1 MTIYYGLM
9 MKIKTITCHD
19 VYNHGAALQAYALM
33 TFLSQQGHDVEIIN
47 YKPDYLSNHF
57 RFTSIDNPKFAQ
69 NTLMKSLYLLAKLP
83 QRLRVLPRKW
93 SFDKFNKEYLNI
105 TKRYSSYLE
114 LQQMPPFADA
124 YICGSDQ
131 IWNTLHKNGKDPAFY
146 LDFGSEKVKKIAFA
160 ASLATD
166 KIYDGYDDF
175 VRTRVSKIDH
185 VACRESSG
193 VKLLNN
199 LGIKDVTHV
208 MDPAFLLDI
217 QHWNEIA
224 VKQFPEKYLLV
235 YDFESSDKIKR
246 KALALS
252 KKNNWKIYTVNPGK
266 FAYADKRFDNV
277 GPDVFLS
284 LVRDA
289 QLVISN
295 SFHAVVFPLI
305 FKTPFIIEHRSEAIN
320 ARMEDIFK
328 TINEEEK
335 YYTGDIVKHT
345 SEINDILDNKIK
357 LSKKYLL
364 ESLGSLIR

>member
-1 MTIYYGLM
+1 

-19 VYNHGAALQAYALM
+19 VYNHGAALQSYALM
-33 TFLSQQGHDVEIIN
+33 TYLSQQGHDVEIID
-47 YKPDYLSNHF
+47 YKPSYLSNHYKL
-57 RFTSIDNPKFAQ
+57 TSISNLKYQKNIFI
-69 NTLMKSLYLLAKLP
+69 KVSYLLAKLP
-83 QRLRVLPRKW
+83 QRLFALPRKW
-93 SFDKFNKEYLNI
+93 SFDKFNKKHLHI
-105 TKRYSSYLE
+105 TGRYNSFE
-114 LQQMPPFADA
+114 QLQLTPPAADV
-124 YICGSDQ
+124 YVCGSDQ

-146 LDFGSEKVKKIAFA
+146 LDFGSKKVKKIAYA

-166 KIYDGYDDF
+166 KIYDGYEKF
-175 VRTRVSKIDH
+175 VQDKVRNIDH

-193 VKLLNN
+193 VELLNS
-199 LGIKDVTHV
+199 LGIDNVAHV
-208 MDPAFLLDI
+208 MDPAFLLDE
-217 QHWNEIA
+217 QHWNKIA